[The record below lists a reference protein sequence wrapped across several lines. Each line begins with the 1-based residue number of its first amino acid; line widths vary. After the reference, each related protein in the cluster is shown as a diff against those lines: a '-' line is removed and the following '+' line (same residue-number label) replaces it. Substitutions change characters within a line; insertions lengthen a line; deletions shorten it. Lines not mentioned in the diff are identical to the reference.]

1 MSGISESSQRT
12 DHHRQRA
19 QAQRGLS
26 GEERDDQT
34 AYRDSY
40 ENYIKRSVRVEER
53 GLEKVELVGLV
64 RVIVPRVGQQ
74 DRWQK
79 TKAGG

>member
-1 MSGISESSQRT
+1 MSGISENSQRT

-19 QAQRGLS
+19 QAQRGLP

-40 ENYIKRSVRVEER
+40 ENDIKRSMRVEER
-53 GLEKVELVGLV
+53 GLEEVELVGLV